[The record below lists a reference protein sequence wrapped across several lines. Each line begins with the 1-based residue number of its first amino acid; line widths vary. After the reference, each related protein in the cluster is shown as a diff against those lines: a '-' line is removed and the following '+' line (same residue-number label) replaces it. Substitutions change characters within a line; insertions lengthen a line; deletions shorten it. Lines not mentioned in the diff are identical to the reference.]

1 MTALDKARVARIVL
15 AHATEP
21 GRRDLGELVRSVGP
35 VAALELVRAG
45 NIPPSLLEVVTT
57 RLSTLD
63 PVAYATRVIDLAT
76 RIGARII
83 TPEDEEWPPQIDDLV
98 TISSL
103 SGNTIERD
111 TDPPQAI
118 WLRGRPSLREACERA
133 VAVVG
138 SRAST
143 GYGDHVAADL
153 AYGLAERGWSIVSGG
168 AFGIDAAAHRGALAA
183 SGLTIAVV
191 AGGIEKAYPPAHHL
205 LFERIA
211 ESGLLLS
218 EWPPGTNSH
227 RHRFLVRNRLIAALA
242 AGTVLVEA
250 NLRSGA
256 RFTLRRT
263 RQLNRMAMVVPG
275 PVTSAMSTG
284 AHEELR
290 AEQPTTLVTR
300 VDQVLEAIGRIGSD
314 LSTRGQAEPAERDEL
329 SILQR
334 QVLDGVRPRKILTA
348 EQIAAAVGVPAR
360 LVRATMPTLQRAGFV
375 MTEGAGYRL
384 RRPAADNELRHGPS

>member
-1 MTALDKARVARIVL
+1 MTALDEARVARIVL
-15 AHATEP
+15 AHAAEP

-35 VAALELVRAG
+35 VAALELVHAG
-45 NIPPSLLEVVTT
+45 SLPPSLHEVVAA

-63 PVAYATRVIDLAT
+63 PVADATRATDLAT

-83 TPEDEEWPPQIDDLV
+83 TPEDEQWPARIEDLV
-98 TISSL
+98 RISTQ
-103 SGNTIERD
+103 GANTIERD
-111 TDPPQAI
+111 TDPPHAI
-118 WLRGRPSLREACERA
+118 WLRGQASLREACERA
-133 VAVVG
+133 VAIVG

-153 AYGLAERGWSIVSGG
+153 AYGLAERGWTVISGG

-183 SGLTIAVV
+183 SGLTIAVL
-191 AGGIEKAYPPAHHL
+191 AGGVEKAYPPAHHL
-205 LFERIA
+205 LFDRITD
-211 ESGLLLS
+211 SGLLLS
-218 EWPPGTNSH
+218 EWPPGTNPH

-314 LSTRGQAEPAERDEL
+314 LAVQGQAEPAGRDAL

-334 QVLDGVRPRKILTA
+334 QVLDGVRPRKLLSA

-360 LVRATMPTLQRAGFV
+360 HVRATMPALQRAGFV
-375 MTEGAGYRL
+375 TAEGAGYRL
-384 RRPAADNELRHGPS
+384 RRPSGEP

>member
-1 MTALDKARVARIVL
+1 MTALDEARVARIVL
-15 AHATEP
+15 AHAAEP

-35 VAALELVRAG
+35 VAALELVHTG
-45 NIPPSLLEVVTT
+45 SLPPSLHEVVAA

-63 PVAYATRVIDLAT
+63 PVADATRATDLAT

-83 TPEDEEWPPQIDDLV
+83 TPEDEQWPARIEDLV
-98 TISSL
+98 RISTQ
-103 SGNTIERD
+103 GANTIERD
-111 TDPPQAI
+111 TDPPHAI
-118 WLRGRPSLREACERA
+118 WLRGQASLREACERA
-133 VAVVG
+133 VAIVG

-153 AYGLAERGWSIVSGG
+153 AYGLAERGWTVISGG

-183 SGLTIAVV
+183 SGLTIAVL
-191 AGGIEKAYPPAHHL
+191 AGGVEKAYPPAHHL
-205 LFERIA
+205 LFDRITD
-211 ESGLLLS
+211 SGLLLS
-218 EWPPGTNSH
+218 EWPPGTNPH

-314 LSTRGQAEPAERDEL
+314 LAVQGQAEPAGRDAL

-334 QVLDGVRPRKILTA
+334 QVLDGVRPRKLLSA

-360 LVRATMPTLQRAGFV
+360 HVRATMPALQRAGFV
-375 MTEGAGYRL
+375 TAEGAGYRL
-384 RRPAADNELRHGPS
+384 RRPSGEP